1 MLAVRF
7 DEDNLDV
14 SLHTREAFRLAS
26 KLIDGCCRSLS
37 RYLNRDSC
45 FIWCFSCLGLSK
57 CYLIVLI
64 HGYSFCCAN
73 NARLFSVS
81 GSW

>member
-14 SLHTREAFRLAS
+14 SLHAREAFRLAS

-37 RYLNRDSC
+37 
-45 FIWCFSCLGLSK
+45 GP
-57 CYLIVLI
+57 
-64 HGYSFCCAN
+64 
-73 NARLFSVS
+73 VS
-81 GSW
+81 NFVCEA